1 MILHVDMDA
10 FYASVEQRDKPELAG
25 KPVIVG
31 GTPQNRGVVAAANYE
46 ARAYGIR
53 SAMPSSVAVRLCPHA
68 VIIPMRMDHYVNVSS
83 EIRDIFYRYT
93 PLVEPLSLDEAFL
106 DVEASTQLH
115 GSPETIAGKI
125 KEDIQKELNLTASV
139 GIASNKFLAK
149 IASDLE
155 KPDGLVSVPSPCQS
169 FLDPLP
175 VTRLWG
181 IGKVASA
188 NLKDIGVRTIRDF
201 RLHDLNALK
210 SCVGHS
216 VDRLLQ
222 LATGVDARKVEFEST
237 PKSISRETT
246 FATDIENIEAL
257 ESTLLKLTEDVAA
270 RLRKKSMSARTIG
283 IKLRYS
289 DFTTITRDETQSS
302 PTDVTQTIWT
312 IVRQQL
318 HTTLSDKNFKIRLA
332 GVRVGSLESHFD
344 DPADLF
350 NHIKLKRQK
359 KVDAVVDQ
367 INKRFGKST
376 VRRGGG
382 VGSEE

>member
-46 ARAYGIR
+46 ARAYGVR
-53 SAMPSSVAVRLCPHA
+53 SAMPSSVAVRLCPYA
-68 VIIPMRMDHYVNVSS
+68 VIIPMRMEYYVSVSS

-106 DVEASTQLH
+106 DVDASTQLH
-115 GSPETIAGKI
+115 GSPETIASKI
-125 KEDIQKELNLTASV
+125 KEDIQRELNLTASV

-181 IGKVASA
+181 IGKVASE
-188 NLKDIGVRTIRDF
+188 NLKDIGVHTIRDF
-201 RLHDLNALK
+201 RLQDLNSLK

-216 VDRLLQ
+216 INRLLQ
-222 LATGVDARKVEFEST
+222 LATGVDARKVVVEST

-246 FATDIENIEAL
+246 FATDIVNIETL

-270 RLRKKSMSARTIG
+270 RLRKESMSARTVG
-283 IKLRYS
+283 IKLRFS
-289 DFTTITRDETQSS
+289 DFNTITRDETQSS
-302 PTDVTQTIWT
+302 PTDVTQTIWK

-318 HTTLSDKNFKIRLA
+318 HTALADKNFKIRLA
-332 GVRVGSLESHFD
+332 GVRVGSLESPFD

-350 NHIKLKRQK
+350 DHNELRQQR

-367 INKRFGKST
+367 INTRFGKST

-382 VGSEE
+382 VRSEE